1 MWIIPSYFSFCCY
14 CFLSQGKFDWQA
26 NRECRVSDAVHNR
39 VGQSDPRQEDPA
51 CQGEWSA
58 CIHLHTV
65 TQWWNSKKTNF
76 YSQHRQIDLTNQNDV
91 ELNLHDFCL
100 ATDPGLACCAVGLK
114 NWFSDWLLWT
124 VFQYPLKEV
133 IVIHQDPEALKNIQS
148 LQKYILEVRLFSN
161 FFVNVA
167 FMSNVKNNI
176 CSRHV
181 FCWHWDC
188 VKQKVEMFLLHILWQ
203 VYLRPDDQWWLQD
216 SRIILAEIYSVLQ
229 PSGAE
234 CTTVNSV
241 NWQGQVR
248 HPSEGWAWPHGV
260 GKETERSL

>member
-1 MWIIPSYFSFCCY
+1 MILSRYWSRSCMLCCRLEELIQWLTLMDCISVSIKGGDSYPPGSRGSEKHPV
-14 CFLSQGKFDWQA
+14 LA
-26 NRECRVSDAVHNR
+26 E
-39 VGQSDPRQEDPA
+39 
-51 CQGEWSA
+51 
-58 CIHLHTV
+58 IHLG
-65 TQWWNSKKTNF
+65 SKTF
-76 YSQHRQIDLTNQNDV
+76 
-91 ELNLHDFCL
+91 F
-100 ATDPGLACCAVGLK
+100 
-114 NWFSDWLLWT
+114 
-124 VFQYPLKEV
+124 
-133 IVIHQDPEALKNIQS
+133 
-148 LQKYILEVRLFSN
+148 FSN

-176 CSRHV
+176 FSQHV

-188 VKQKVEMFLLHILWQ
+188 VKQVEMFLLHTLWQ